1 MRTIGGIA
9 RLSLSYRSIS
19 SSSAAGPRKTA
30 LHDIHVKNG
39 GNMVE
44 YGGFEMPVL
53 YKSQSISDS
62 VIWTRNKASLFDVTF
77 LLLFNWLIVGG
88 TYATA

>member
-1 MRTIGGIA
+1 
-9 RLSLSYRSIS
+9 
-19 SSSAAGPRKTA
+19 
-30 LHDIHVKNG
+30 
-39 GNMVE
+39 MVE

-88 TYATA
+88 THATA